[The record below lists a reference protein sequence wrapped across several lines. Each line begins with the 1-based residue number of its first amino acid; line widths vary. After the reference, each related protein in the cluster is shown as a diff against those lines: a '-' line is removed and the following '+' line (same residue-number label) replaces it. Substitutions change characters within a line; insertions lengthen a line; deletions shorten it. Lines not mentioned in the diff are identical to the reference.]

1 MEFIMS
7 NKNLVFMIVVILVG
21 FTVMMFMQNEVDY
34 TAADSFESASS
45 FFDSI
50 LRTTNID
57 SDTQ

>member
-1 MEFIMS
+1 MS